1 MVPLHSFCQ
10 ILRPIR
16 SACAEDT
23 VNAAELLAPQK
34 RSSPVAASLTNRT
47 LRQLLDV
54 RRFSTSVQV
63 FAASPCAVGAKFS
76 LPMKTLSI
84 ALSALIICSVA
95 FAEDKPALKD
105 SKDKVSYSIG
115 LDIGTTL
122 KKQKIDVNPDA
133 LSAGVRDAVT
143 GAKPQMTDDQ
153 IKETMTAFSKELS
166 EKQAT
171 ASREASTKNAAVGEK
186 FLADNKSKPGVK
198 TTASGLQ
205 YKVLKEGSGPSPKE
219 TDTVVT
225 NYRGTLID
233 GTEFDSSYKRNEPAT
248 FQVNRVI
255 KGWTEALQLMKKGAK
270 YQLFIPA
277 GLAYGPQGAG
287 AEIGPNATL
296 IFEVELID
304 IKPAPTG
311 EANPAA
317 AASASPQQPK
327 KP

>member
-1 MVPLHSFCQ
+1 
-10 ILRPIR
+10 
-16 SACAEDT
+16 
-23 VNAAELLAPQK
+23 
-34 RSSPVAASLTNRT
+34 
-47 LRQLLDV
+47 
-54 RRFSTSVQV
+54 
-63 FAASPCAVGAKFS
+63 
-76 LPMKTLSI
+76 MKKLSI
-84 ALSALIICSVA
+84 AFSAILICSVA
-95 FAEDKPALKD
+95 LAEDKPALKD
-105 SKDKVSYSIG
+105 AKDKVSYSIG

-122 KKQKIDVNPDA
+122 KKQKIDINPDA

-153 IKETMTAFSKELS
+153 IKETMSTFSKDLS

-171 ASREASTKNAAVGEK
+171 ASREAATKNAAASEK
-186 FLADNKSKPGVK
+186 FLADNKTKPGVK

-277 GLAYGPQGAG
+277 NLAYGPQGAG
-287 AEIGPNATL
+287 AEIGPNAAL
-296 IFEVELID
+296 IFEVELVD
-304 IKPAPTG
+304 IKPSPT
-311 EANPAA
+311 A
-317 AASASPQQPK
+317 AASPTTVPSAPPQPT

>member
-1 MVPLHSFCQ
+1 MAWAPARESIPV
-10 ILRPIR
+10 RP
-16 SACAEDT
+16 
-23 VNAAELLAPQK
+23 
-34 RSSPVAASLTNRT
+34 SLTNNKHA
-47 LRQLLDV
+47 QHLDV

-63 FAASPCAVGAKFS
+63 FAASPCAAGAHFPS
-76 LPMKTLSI
+76 PMKKLSI
-84 ALSALIICSVA
+84 AFSAILICSVA
-95 FAEDKPALKD
+95 LAEDKPALKD
-105 SKDKVSYSIG
+105 AKDKVSYSIG

-122 KKQKIDVNPDA
+122 KKQKIDINPDA

-153 IKETMTAFSKELS
+153 IKETMSTFSKDLS

-171 ASREASTKNAAVGEK
+171 ASREAATKNAAASEK
-186 FLADNKSKPGVK
+186 FLADNKTKPGVK

-277 GLAYGPQGAG
+277 NLAYGPQGAG
-287 AEIGPNATL
+287 AEIGPNAAL
-296 IFEVELID
+296 IFEVELVD
-304 IKPAPTG
+304 IKPSPT
-311 EANPAA
+311 A
-317 AASASPQQPK
+317 AASPTTVPSAPPQPT